1 MKSKA
6 RLIGIIIISIL
17 LLVLISVIIY
27 NVVYLPSVEEDK
39 QQTNEDNN
47 SNSITV
53 KHLSI
58 NDEPLNLE
66 ICKEDV
72 ECGLGTRNYYTISTD
87 ITSRTFTNI
96 VNEINTKIND
106 SYTTSLNSTDMSSNE
121 CSAVS
126 NLYQRSIMTE
136 SISTL
141 YGSDEL
147 LGITLISGTSNL
159 CLSTNN
165 QEINVYYYD
174 ITNDKLLTED
184 EIKTTY
190 SITNE
195 QILLAITNDINQ
207 RNIDENLNYTT
218 NILDYHI
225 YIASDGLLSIYYK
238 QPEDNIYY
246 SVPLD
251 IKV

>member
-17 LLVLISVIIY
+17 LLVLITVIIY
-27 NVVYLPSVEEDK
+27 NVAYLPTIEDK
-39 QQTNEDNN
+39 QQTNENN
-47 SNSITV
+47 NGNSITV

-58 NDEPLNLE
+58 NDKSLKLE
-66 ICKEDV
+66 ICKEGI
-72 ECGLGTRNYYTISTD
+72 ECGFGARNYYTISTD
-87 ITSRTFTNI
+87 IPSRTFTNV

-147 LGITLISGTSNL
+147 LGITLINGTSNL
-159 CLSTNN
+159 CLSTND
-165 QEINVYYYD
+165 QEIDVYYYD

-184 EIKTTY
+184 EMKTTY

-225 YIASDGLLSIYYK
+225 YIASDGVLSVYYK

-251 IKV
+251 ISV

>member
-72 ECGLGTRNYYTISTD
+72 ECGFGTRNYYTISTD

-106 SYTTSLNSTDMSSNE
+106 SYTTSLNSTDMSGNE
-121 CSAVS
+121 CSAAS

>member
-17 LLVLISVIIY
+17 LLVLVSVIIY
-27 NVVYLPSVEEDK
+27 NVAYLPSVEDK
-39 QQTNEDNN
+39 QQTNEENN
-47 SNSITV
+47 VDSINV

-58 NDEPLNLE
+58 NDEPLKLD
-66 ICKEDV
+66 ICKEGV
-72 ECGLGTRNYYTISTD
+72 ECGFGTRNYYTISTD
-87 ITSRTFTNI
+87 ITNRTFTNV

-106 SYTTSLNSTDMSSNE
+106 SYTSSLNSTDMSSNE
-121 CSAVS
+121 CSAAS

-159 CLSTNN
+159 CLSTND
-165 QEINVYYYD
+165 QEIEVYYYD

-225 YIASDGLLSIYYK
+225 YIASDGVLSVYYK

-251 IKV
+251 ISV